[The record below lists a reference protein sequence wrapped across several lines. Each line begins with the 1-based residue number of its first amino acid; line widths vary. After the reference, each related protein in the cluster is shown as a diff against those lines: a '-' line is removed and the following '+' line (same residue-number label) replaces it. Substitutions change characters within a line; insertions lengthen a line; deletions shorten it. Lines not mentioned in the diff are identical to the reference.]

1 MSVLSAKRLALLRQE
16 KARKTLWVRT
26 AAGPRIGFGHLRR
39 TLILARKLRR
49 LARPLFL
56 LDSKDHWSK
65 EQVTSAGFEHR
76 QFHPQK
82 PWPALEPP
90 TALLIDT
97 RRKAGLDLLV
107 AEARRRRVPVASI
120 HDLGLVPLASDVVI
134 DGSMLSTA
142 RVYPR
147 RKARCFT
154 GTPYLALEEAC
165 ARFNKQPKRIRPRI
179 AKVVVNLG
187 GGNGSKI
194 FRTILKG
201 LRAANSPLDVVG
213 LPGFCS
219 WGQEQLMGIQ
229 RNPLRFRWASRE
241 VDAVR
246 LMFHADLV
254 ISAGG
259 LAAYEAL
266 CVGAPL
272 CALACDRHQAR
283 TVKAMARAGA
293 CLDLGRGALLKS
305 SDVLYRFRELD
316 KNPELRRRISA
327 RGRRLVDGEG
337 TRRIARVLR
346 AVIERG
352 SRSPSPP
359 SKAGAGPAVSV
370 DRKCLIR

>member
-1 MSVLSAKRLALLRQE
+1 M
-16 KARKTLWVRT
+16 
-26 AAGPRIGFGHLRR
+26 
-39 TLILARKLRR
+39 LARKLRR

-56 LDSKDHWSK
+56 LDSRDHWSQ
-65 EQVTSAGFEHR
+65 EQVTSAGFEYR
-76 QFHPQK
+76 QFRPQK

-97 RRKAGLDLLV
+97 RRKASLNLLV
-107 AEARRRRVPVASI
+107 AEARRRKVPVASI

-165 ARFNKQPKRIRPRI
+165 ARLHNQPKRIRPRI

-187 GGNGSKI
+187 GGNRSKI
-194 FRTILKG
+194 FLTILKG
-201 LRAANSPLDVVG
+201 LRATNSPLDVVG

-219 WGQEQLMGIQ
+219 WRQEQLMDI
-229 RNPLRFRWASRE
+229 PWSPMRFRWAARE

-266 CVGAPL
+266 CAGAPL
-272 CALACDRHQAR
+272 CALSWDHHQAR

-305 SDVLYRFRELD
+305 SDVFHRFRELD
-316 KNPELRRRISA
+316 KTPELRRRISA
-327 RGRRLVDGEG
+327 RGRRLVDGGG
-337 TRRIARVLR
+337 TRRVARVLR
-346 AVIERG
+346 AVIEGGLR
-352 SRSPSPP
+352 PP
-359 SKAGAGPAVSV
+359 ALSSKARTKPAVSV
-370 DRKCLIR
+370 DRKPFI

>member
-1 MSVLSAKRLALLRQE
+1 MSVLSAKRLALLRRE
-16 KARKTLWVRT
+16 KVRKTLWVRT

-39 TLILARKLRR
+39 ALILARKLRR

-56 LDSKDHWSK
+56 LDAGDHWSK

-76 QFHPQK
+76 HFYPRK

-90 TALLIDT
+90 AVLLIDT

-107 AEARRRRVPVASI
+107 AEARRRRVPAVSI

-134 DGSMLSTA
+134 DGSMLATA
-142 RVYPR
+142 SAHPR

-154 GTPYLALEEAC
+154 GTPYLTLEEAC
-165 ARFNKQPKRIRPRI
+165 ARFHKQPKHIRPRI

-201 LRAANSPLDVVG
+201 LRAVKSPLDVVG

-219 WGQEQLMGIQ
+219 WGQEQLMGAQ
-229 RNPLRFRWASRE
+229 WNPLRFRWASHE
-241 VDAVR
+241 EDAVR

-272 CALACDRHQAR
+272 CALSYDRHQAS

-293 CLDLGRGALLKS
+293 CLDLGRGALLES
-305 SDVLYRFRELD
+305 SDVLHRFRELD
-316 KNPELRRRISA
+316 NSPELRRCMSA

-337 TRRIARVLR
+337 TQRIVRVLR
-346 AVIERG
+346 TVIARQ
-352 SRSPSPP
+352 R
-359 SKAGAGPAVSV
+359 
-370 DRKCLIR
+370 